1 MLIIDGKDKEKV
13 MSHLKILKMYYRN
26 QMTLFKG
33 LPLSNEYQTCIDDLN
48 HLIQRIGGAEAEKDE
63 N

>member
-1 MLIIDGKDKEKV
+1 
-13 MSHLKILKMYYRN
+13 LKILKMYYRN

-48 HLIQRIGGAEAEKDE
+48 HLIQRIGGAEAETDKH
-63 N
+63 